1 MIHQLRLTYLRNVE
15 DPYASRLISFHQRHL
30 ENPHVLAAGLADPD
44 RWPQLN
50 MPSTPKP
57 APLNPSDSPILNRAV
72 QSTAREDPQSRWAA
86 AGGPVGGAS
95 LKYTTT
101 ILGPTRTGMIGM
113 RTHGRRSSNSSTA
126 GDKRVR
132 ADSNPVINIEE
143 ATVTSTNNGL
153 LLDNRQAPTAQGTNP
168 NNQETVIAPQFSRNA
183 EMESKR
189 KARIQARNALA
200 ELRAHNLGAQERSET
215 ETPAPEAEDAGQEP
229 SSESDSDSDFDDM
242 GVAASLMSLSL
253 YQGI

>member
-15 DPYASRLISFHQRHL
+15 DPYASRLISFNQRHL

-57 APLNPSDSPILNRAV
+57 APLDPSDSPILSRAV
-72 QSTAREDPQSRWAA
+72 QSTAKEELQPRWAGV
-86 AGGPVGGAS
+86 GGAVGGAS

-113 RTHGRRSSNSSTA
+113 RTHGRRSSNSSNS
-126 GDKRVR
+126 GDKRGR
-132 ADSNPVINIEE
+132 ADSNPVVNIQE
-143 ATVTSTNNGL
+143 ASVTPGNGPA
-153 LLDNRQAPTAQGTNP
+153 LDNRQAPQVQEVSSTTQGP
-168 NNQETVIAPQFSRNA
+168 LIAPHFSRNA
-183 EMESKR
+183 EMETRR

-200 ELRAHNLGAQERSET
+200 ELRAHNLGGQDREET
-215 ETPAPEAEDAGQEP
+215 ETPLPETEDAGEEA
-229 SSESDSDSDFDDM
+229 SSESDSDSNFDDM
-242 GVAASLMSLSL
+242 GVAPDDELDP
-253 YQGI
+253 